1 MQYTATGRIAV
12 LKPTQVVSDKF
23 SKREFVI
30 ETEGQ
35 YPQLIPMEFQ
45 QDKCSMLDGFKVGQ
59 SVTVGCNVK
68 GRKWTSPQGEDKYFI
83 TLHAWTIQAATSD
96 VQPPQPEVGSGGD
109 GLPF

>member
-12 LKPTQVVSDKF
+12 LKPTQVVSEKF

-35 YPQLIPMEFQ
+35 YPQLIPMEFH
-45 QDKCSMLDGFKVGQ
+45 QDKCQLLNLFKEGDF
-59 SVTVGCNVK
+59 VTVSFNIR
-68 GRKWTSPQGEDKYFI
+68 GRKWEDKYFVN
-83 TLHAWTIQAATSD
+83 LQAWQISANQTD
-96 VQPPQPEVGSGGD
+96 VQQPQPETFSTGS